1 MEPLMAGALDDWDF
15 RRRMERVE
23 TLVHEIERCP
33 DAAARAN
40 ARELVQAV
48 LDLHGAGL
56 TRIFEQITSRGET
69 GLALVGVL
77 ARDDLVGS
85 LLLLHGLH
93 PLDLETRVRQ
103 ALDKIRPYVRS
114 HGGDVELLG
123 VEGGVVRLRMAG
135 SGQGCPS
142 SNSTVKSIIEEAIH
156 ELAPDAEVIEVEGA
170 AAPAARSS
178 STFVPLETLR
188 VGSGR

>member
-1 MEPLMAGALDDWDF
+1 MAGTLDDPEF

-23 TLVHEIERCP
+23 ILVHEVERCP
-33 DAAARAN
+33 DAATRAR

-56 TRIFEQITSRGET
+56 ERIFEQIAGRGET
-69 GLALVGVL
+69 GLALIETL
-77 ARDDLVGS
+77 TRDDLVGS

-103 ALDKIRPYVRS
+103 ALDRVRPYVRS

-123 VEGGVVRLRMAG
+123 VARGVVRLRMVG
-135 SGQGCPS
+135 SCQGCPS
-142 SNSTVKSIIEEAIH
+142 SAQTVKTTIEEAIH
-156 ELAPDAEVIEVEGA
+156 ELAPDAAAIEVEGA
-170 AAPAARSS
+170 AAPAASS
-178 STFVPLETLR
+178 PTTFVPLETLR
-188 VGSGR
+188 VGGGR